1 MPRGDRTGPAGMGS
15 MTGRR
20 VGFCAGYNAPGF
32 ITPGYC
38 GAGYG
43 RGCGRGYGRGM
54 GYDRGAGRGISRM
67 GYGPSNIIQ
76 TGKFDDKAVMT
87 DQVRF
92 LEEELEIARK
102 QLAEI
107 EKADG
112 K

>member
-20 VGFCAGYNAPGF
+20 MGFCAGYNAPGF
-32 ITPGYC
+32 MTPGYC
-38 GAGYG
+38 GA
-43 RGCGRGYGRGM
+43 GCGRGYGRGM
-54 GYDRGAGRGISRM
+54 GYGRGAGRGIGRM
-67 GYGPSNIIQ
+67 GYGPVNSVQ
-76 TGKFDDKAVMT
+76 TVKFDDKGVMT